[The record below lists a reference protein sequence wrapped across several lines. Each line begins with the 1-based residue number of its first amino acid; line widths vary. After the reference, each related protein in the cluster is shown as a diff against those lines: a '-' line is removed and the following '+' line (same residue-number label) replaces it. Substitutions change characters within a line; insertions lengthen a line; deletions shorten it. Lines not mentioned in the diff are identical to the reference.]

1 MSNTQDKKRMAG
13 SALKTAAWL
22 MEASL
27 TGPMLYKTAIKQL
40 GLTELHEMNVP
51 SGAVPYRPFHL
62 APSSPPGNM
71 AAGSEQEV
79 TDE

>member
-1 MSNTQDKKRMAG
+1 MSNSPDKKRITG

-40 GLTELHEMNVP
+40 GLTQLHEMTVP
-51 SGAVPYRPFHL
+51 RGAVPYRPYHL
-62 APSSPPGNM
+62 APSSPP
-71 AAGSEQEV
+71 AHICGSEEEG

>member
-1 MSNTQDKKRMAG
+1 
-13 SALKTAAWL
+13 

-40 GLTELHEMNVP
+40 GLTQLHEMTVP
-51 SGAVPYRPFHL
+51 RGAVPYRPFHL
-62 APSSPPGNM
+62 APSSPP
-71 AAGSEQEV
+71 AKISDSEQEA

>member
-1 MSNTQDKKRMAG
+1 MSDDQANKRRVTG

-40 GLTELHEMNVP
+40 GLTQLHEMTVP
-51 SGAVPYRPFHL
+51 REAAPYRPLHL
-62 APSSPPGNM
+62 ARVLQQGEGQR
-71 AAGSEQEV
+71 AEEV
-79 TDE
+79 ADD

>member
-1 MSNTQDKKRMAG
+1 MSNTQDKKRMTG

-27 TGPMLYKTAIKQL
+27 TGPMLHKTAIKQL
-40 GLTELHEMNVP
+40 GLTRLHELTVP
-51 SGAVPYRPFHL
+51 RDAVPYRPFHL
-62 APSSPPGNM
+62 APSSPPADLG
-71 AAGSEQEV
+71 AVIEGEA

>member
-1 MSNTQDKKRMAG
+1 MVG

-40 GLTELHEMNVP
+40 GLTALHAMDVP
-51 SGAVPYRPFHL
+51 REATPYRPFHL
-62 APSSPPGNM
+62 APSSPPAG
-71 AAGSEQEV
+71 AATKEGS
-79 TDE
+79 DE